1 LTKSQGRKFGLTVG
15 IAFLALTALL
25 LWRQRETIAYVTGTL
40 GGLLVLGG
48 LVIPTKLG
56 PVERAWMAM
65 AHKISKVTTPIVMGI
80 VYFIVIAPIGLG
92 REFLGGEIERQGEDR
107 RDGASVL
114 TAAGGAGGAGVGGEV
129 EGLLIRRIE

>member
-80 VYFIVIAPIGLG
+80 VYFIVIAPIGLAMRMLG
-92 REFLGGEIERQGEDR
+92 KNPLMHRRREGSFWVERSKDKVKTGGMEHQY
-107 RDGASVL
+107 
-114 TAAGGAGGAGVGGEV
+114 
-129 EGLLIRRIE
+129 